1 MIVKATV
8 LAELILLIKNMEGR
22 ELIKY
27 LTSANDETAGVITKK
42 TKNLMSKLVRQAL
55 NSSKYQ
61 FERGDNL

>member
-1 MIVKATV
+1 
-8 LAELILLIKNMEGR
+8 MEGR

-42 TKNLMSKLVRQAL
+42 TKSLMSKLVRQTL